1 MRWAASVTSTA
12 HIFIFVIDLIWKFS
26 SGGMSIP
33 ILLVLGLVST
43 VCDWEGRDG
52 KSRKEEE
59 FTYQIVSA
67 SS

>member
-1 MRWAASVTSTA
+1 M
-12 HIFIFVIDLIWKFS
+12 IDLIWKFS
-26 SGGMSIP
+26 SGVVSIP

-43 VCDWEGRDG
+43 VCDWEGRDV
-52 KSRKEEE
+52 KSKKEEE